1 MILADTSVWI
11 DHLRTLNPEMQTLL
25 LNKRILMH
33 PFVIGEIACGTLRDR
48 TALLAS
54 LCDLRQS
61 RLATNEEVFEL
72 IERRR
77 LWGRGIGWVD
87 AHLLA
92 SALLTRCRLWS
103 FDQQLQAAAH
113 LLNIDYRQALM

>member
-54 LCDLRQS
+54 LRDLRQS

-72 IERRR
+72 IARRR

-103 FDQQLQAAAH
+103 FDQQLQAAAR

>member
-33 PFVIGEIACGTLRDR
+33 PFVVGEIACGTLRDR

-54 LCDLRQS
+54 LRDLRQS

-103 FDQQLQAAAH
+103 FDQQLQAAAR

>member
-33 PFVIGEIACGTLRDR
+33 PCVIGEIACGTLRDR

-54 LCDLRQS
+54 LRDLRQS

-77 LWGRGIGWVD
+77 LWGRGISWVD

-113 LLNIDYRQALM
+113 FLNIDYRQALM

>member
-33 PFVIGEIACGTLRDR
+33 PCVIGEIACGTLRDR

-54 LCDLRQS
+54 LRDLRQS

-103 FDQQLQAAAH
+103 FDQQLQAAAR

>member
-54 LCDLRQS
+54 LRDLRQS

-103 FDQQLQAAAH
+103 FDQQLQAAAR

>member
-54 LCDLRQS
+54 LRDLRQS
-61 RLATNEEVFEL
+61 RLATGEEVFEL
-72 IERRR
+72 VERRR

-103 FDQQLQAAAH
+103 FDQQLQAAAR

>member
-33 PFVIGEIACGTLRDR
+33 PCVIGEIACGTLRDR

-54 LCDLRQS
+54 LRDLRQS

-92 SALLTRCRLWS
+92 SALLTRCQLWS
-103 FDQQLQAAAH
+103 FDQQLQGAAH
-113 LLNIDYRQALM
+113 LLNINYRQALM

>member
-54 LCDLRQS
+54 LRDLRQS

-92 SALLTRCRLWS
+92 SALLTRCPLWS

>member
-25 LNKRILMH
+25 RNKRILMH
-33 PFVIGEIACGTLRDR
+33 PFVIGEIACGTLRER

-54 LCDLRQS
+54 LRDLRQS
-61 RLATNEEVFEL
+61 RLAANEEVFEL

-77 LWGRGIGWVD
+77 LWGRGISWVD

-113 LLNIDYRQALM
+113 FLNIDYRQALM

>member
-33 PFVIGEIACGTLRDR
+33 PFVIGEIACGTLRER
-48 TALLAS
+48 TGLLAS
-54 LCDLRQS
+54 LRDLRQS
-61 RLATNEEVFEL
+61 RLATNEEVLEL

-103 FDQQLQAAAH
+103 FDQQLQAAARF
-113 LLNIDYRQALM
+113 LDID

>member
-11 DHLRTLNPEMQTLL
+11 DHLRTLNPEMRTLL

-48 TALLAS
+48 IALLAS
-54 LCDLRQS
+54 LRDLRQS

-72 IERRR
+72 LERRR

-103 FDQQLQAAAH
+103 FDQQLQAVAR

>member
-11 DHLRTLNPEMQTLL
+11 SHFRSPHLHLQTLL
-25 LNKRILMH
+25 SAELVLMH
-33 PFVIGEIACGTLRDR
+33 PFVIGEISCGNLPRRGEALGWLR
-48 TALLAS
+48 
-54 LCDLRQS
+54 
-61 RLATNEEVFEL
+61 RLPLVPMAGNQEVMEL

-113 LLNIDYRQALM
+113 FLNIDYRQALV